1 METLDY
7 LMAWLVYLLAAV
19 ALSWLHWKLAR
30 KLFWLDLAYVMQG
43 TLMAIIFTPWYVLP
57 DQNILAPAIIIFV
70 MDIVTIETVAG
81 IRALVPMAMVVILV
95 DLLIIIGIATYRI
108 RKVRRLLD
116 VKKARRLRQQT

>member
-7 LMAWLVYLLAAV
+7 IVAWLVYLVAAA
-19 ALSWLHWKLAR
+19 ALSWVHWKLA
-30 KLFWLDLAYVMQG
+30 KKMFWLDLAYVMQG